1 MQVLVLSK
9 RILLFLTAFVIYSC
23 GTSVVQQSTEISQ
36 AGSVQSRPAA
46 PAEDISTDLSPEL
59 FYKLMLAEI
68 AGQRGQVGI
77 AVKQY
82 LAAARE
88 SRDPKIIERAA
99 RIAVYAR
106 DSKSALEAAQLWVDT
121 QPESVEAHQVAAAM
135 QLREGNAEQ
144 AQIHLEKVITLR
156 QKGKHNAF
164 MLITSL
170 LSKER
175 DKQMAM
181 NVMEQL
187 VANHQQN
194 HEALYAYSQ
203 LGLLVGELDKALV
216 AAEKVRNLK
225 PDWVKAQILYSSILH
240 RQGKKAKALAEL
252 KQSIEDHPDSVVL
265 RDYYARRL
273 VDEKKY
279 AEARNQ
285 FQILLEDKPGNSEA
299 RYALALLTLQTRD
312 YDVSESHFK
321 RLYKGGKRVNESGY
335 YLGQIAEQQ
344 EQTDAA
350 IKWYTTV
357 DVGHYQIE
365 AQIRIALLESKKGL
379 LAEARDRLRSIN
391 ATTLEL
397 EQRLFLAEGEM
408 LRDAKQHQAAF
419 DLYSEG
425 LAKMPD
431 NTSLLYARAL
441 TAEKIERIDVT
452 FSDLG
457 KIIKTEPNN
466 AQALNALGYTLV
478 DRTKRLKEGLAYIE
492 RAYKLKPEDAAIL
505 DSMGW
510 ANYRMGRYAEALKH
524 LRKAF
529 VKLGDAEIAAHLGEV
544 LWVMG
549 DEDEARTVWDEA
561 TQATPSHQLLLDVIK
576 RFTE

>member
-9 RILLFLTAFVIYSC
+9 RILLFLTAFGVYSC
-23 GTSVVQQSTEISQ
+23 GTSVVQQSTEVSQ
-36 AGSVQSRPAA
+36 AGPVQSRSKA
-46 PAEDISTDLSPEL
+46 PTEDISTDLSPEL
-59 FYKLMLAEI
+59 FFRLMLAEV

-77 AVKQY
+77 AVQQY

-106 DSKSALEAAQLWVDT
+106 DNKSALEAARLWVDT

-135 QLREGNAEQ
+135 QLRDGNAEQ
-144 AQIHLEKVITLR
+144 AQIHLEKVVTLR
-156 QKGKHNAF
+156 QKGKHSAF

-181 NVMEQL
+181 NVMGQL
-187 VANHQQN
+187 VANRQQN

-225 PDWVKAQILYSSILH
+225 PDWVKGQILYSSILH

-252 KQSIEDHPDSVVL
+252 KQSVENHPDSVVL

-285 FQILLEDKPGNSEA
+285 FQILLEDKPDNSEA

-312 YDVSESHFK
+312 YDVSGSHFK
-321 RLYKGGKRVNESGY
+321 KLYKRGKRVNESGY

-357 DVGHYQIE
+357 DAGQYQIE
-365 AQIRIALLESKKGL
+365 AQIRIALLESKKGQL
-379 LAEARDRLRSIN
+379 EEARDRLRSIN

-408 LRDAKQHQAAF
+408 LREAKQHQAAF

-425 LAKMPD
+425 LAKMSD

-478 DRTKRLKEGLAYIE
+478 DRTKRLKEGLGYIE

-510 ANYRMGRYAEALKH
+510 ANYRMGRYEEALKY

-529 VKLGDAEIAAHLGEV
+529 IKLGDAEIAAHLGEV